1 MAYDRLPV
9 KFQHPDDLRQN
20 KNAQRLRNQERN
32 WAERI
37 CEPNRIYDALTNDA
51 GYNHNYHAPQA
62 PAIVYDTLKGKYVQ
76 ASSVTQ
82 LSNPVKQH
90 IMRQDT
96 KRVMKSYVSNT
107 DW

>member
-1 MAYDRLPV
+1 MICARTRTHKDYVTKSAIGPNAYASLIV
-9 KFQHPDDLRQN
+9 S
-20 KNAQRLRNQERN
+20 
-32 WAERI
+32 
-37 CEPNRIYDALTNDA
+37 T
-51 GYNHNYHAPQA
+51 A